1 MSRFEMG
8 EAEITELKPYSNTLE
23 KESNLVFTK
32 TAVIKYIEDTIATE
46 SYIGNKDKLWDQ
58 KIKSANVNFF
68 LKKTVETTFLRTES
82 VFDKK
87 WKLHKVI
94 SAIYNPDFKK

>member
-1 MSRFEMG
+1 M
-8 EAEITELKPYSNTLE
+8 
-23 KESNLVFTK
+23 FTK
-32 TAVIKYIEDTIATE
+32 SAVVKFIEDMLTKE
-46 SYIGNKDKLWDQ
+46 CIGNRDKLWEQ

-87 WKLHKVI
+87 WKLHKLVN
-94 SAIYNPDFKK
+94 ANYDPDFKKQWDDKL

>member
-1 MSRFEMG
+1 MWE
-8 EAEITELKPYSNTLE
+8 
-23 KESNLVFTK
+23 
-32 TAVIKYIEDTIATE
+32 
-46 SYIGNKDKLWDQ
+46 Q

-87 WKLHKVI
+87 WKLHKLVN
-94 SAIYNPDFKK
+94 AIYDPDFKKQWDDKL